1 MILHIIS
8 QGLHIPYLNRSQI
21 FLHIQRN
28 GGSTNGTCIYCHEDK
43 EIYKQ
48 EFFRLEQQPFEW
60 CVSCR
65 VTEGWMGNNAGGPD
79 PAQGT
84 WGL

>member
-8 QGLHIPYLNRSQI
+8 QGLHIPYLNRPQI
-21 FLHIQRN
+21 FLHIQWNR
-28 GGSTNGTCIYCHEDK
+28 GSTNGTCTYYHEDK

-48 EFFRLEQQPFEW
+48 EVSHLEQQPLEC
-60 CVSCR
+60 CVSCK
-65 VTEGWMGNNAGGPD
+65 VTEGWMGNNAGGQD